1 MTGLVAKYM
10 VEHTMETEI
19 WDEGQLVAVK
29 DVLGT
34 VN

>member
-1 MTGLVAKYM
+1 MTGLVAKSM
-10 VEHTMETEI
+10 VEHTMQNEI

-29 DVLGT
+29 GELGT